1 MAEQIKFLACNPT
14 LGKFPQVDGGG
25 TVILHFSQDEYI
37 KIIKLPLLQDK
48 QLRVT
53 IDEVEE

>member
-25 TVILHFSQDEYI
+25 TVILQFSAEQYV

-48 QLRVT
+48 MLRVA
-53 IDEVEE
+53 IEVDE